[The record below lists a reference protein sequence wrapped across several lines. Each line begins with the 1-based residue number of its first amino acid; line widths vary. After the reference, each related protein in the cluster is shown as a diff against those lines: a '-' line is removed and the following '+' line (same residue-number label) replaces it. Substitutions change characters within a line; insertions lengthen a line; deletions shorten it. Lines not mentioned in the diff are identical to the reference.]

1 MLRYR
6 ISPQFEVIRVRSE
19 QARTTRCRSDN
30 TCSRPL
36 SQGLFGLGLT
46 FHFVGLSF
54 RAEDVTDRMAAAK
67 QTHIV
72 RTQYG
77 PCLFLDLSAA
87 FSLPFPDLPLPFLD
101 LPLPCTSFSLPSLT
115 FHCLSLT
122 FRCLALPF
130 LDFVTTFRYEA
141 RRFGA
146 EVVYGEWQKS
156 VNDFAER

>member
-6 ISPQFEVIRVRSE
+6 ISPQFEVIRGRSE

-101 LPLPCTSFSLPSLT
+101 LPLPCTSFSLPFPDLPLPFLDLPLPCTSFSLPSLT

-130 LDFVTTFRYEA
+130 HCPP
-141 RRFGA
+141 
-146 EVVYGEWQKS
+146 
-156 VNDFAER
+156 